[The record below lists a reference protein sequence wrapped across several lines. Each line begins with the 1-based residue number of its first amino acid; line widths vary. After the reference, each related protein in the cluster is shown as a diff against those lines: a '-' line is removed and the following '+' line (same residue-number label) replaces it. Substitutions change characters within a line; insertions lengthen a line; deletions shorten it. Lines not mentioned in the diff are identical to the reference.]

1 MKEDVFPMELMSP
14 SGDTSWRYVAG
25 CSLRAE
31 RSEPIRVSDSASGT
45 GGSVFCNLR
54 ARTCPSIPIR
64 RTLPRYWQ
72 GKLAS

>member
-1 MKEDVFPMELMSP
+1 SGDNGRRMKEDVFPMELMSP

-45 GGSVFCNLR
+45 VVGAL
-54 ARTCPSIPIR
+54 
-64 RTLPRYWQ
+64 Q
-72 GKLAS
+72 LASQNLSFNSD

>member
-1 MKEDVFPMELMSP
+1 MELMSP

-45 GGSVFCNLR
+45 VVGAL
-54 ARTCPSIPIR
+54 
-64 RTLPRYWQ
+64 Q
-72 GKLAS
+72 LASQELSFNAD